1 MSIKAGKEK
10 ANKASGHKRG
20 RKVMHLLHA
29 LHLNS
34 SQIAS
39 LHCGVRRVGDV
50 FDRLER
56 DPARRRRDNTPE
68 KATAGFGV
76 GVSANFAGAGLPR
89 PFQQSL
95 DEQ

>member
-1 MSIKAGKEK
+1 M
-10 ANKASGHKRG
+10 
-20 RKVMHLLHA
+20 
-29 LHLNS
+29 
-34 SQIAS
+34 
-39 LHCGVRRVGDV
+39 RRVGGV
-50 FDRLER
+50 FDRLGR
-56 DPARRRRDNTPE
+56 DPVRWGRDNTPE

>member
-1 MSIKAGKEK
+1 MI
-10 ANKASGHKRG
+10 
-20 RKVMHLLHA
+20 HLLHA
-29 LHLNS
+29 VHLKWSQTS
-34 SQIAS
+34 SLRCA
-39 LHCGVRRVGDV
+39 VRRVGGV

-56 DPARRRRDNTPE
+56 DAARRRRDNAPE